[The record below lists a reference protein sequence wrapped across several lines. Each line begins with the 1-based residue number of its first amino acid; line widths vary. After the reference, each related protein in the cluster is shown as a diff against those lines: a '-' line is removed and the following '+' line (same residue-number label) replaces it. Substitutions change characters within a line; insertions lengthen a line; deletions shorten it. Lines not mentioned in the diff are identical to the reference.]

1 MELAYTDDELKG
13 NILIWLKSQILLKTL
28 SRNDVPVYMY
38 KEFIYLQIFNGV
50 SVK

>member
-13 NILIWLKSQILLKTL
+13 NNLIWLKSHILLKTL
-28 SRNDVPVYMY
+28 SCNGVPVYMY